1 MRGVTNE
8 VRKTCKAFEGLNKGS
23 EMKKTKWALGLLLL
37 VLTLGLVGMLAACGG
52 GETTTTAAPTQTT
65 AAPTETTAAPTE
77 TTAAPTETTA
87 AEMETLKIGAILS
100 LTDWYSVVD
109 AADKVDTEY
118 VAQMINEDGGIQ
130 VQGKSYKIEL
140 VIEDGKSSLDGN
152 TAAATKLVL
161 DDQLKFVVGPGAFFN
176 LATTPIFEQNKVLHV
191 ANYNGLNPA
200 EMNANT
206 PYAFLGLDPIT
217 QQSAALKALK
227 LYYPEVKNIT
237 MATEDATYPAFEAG
251 FKDLVTRTGL
261 TLVGDPVLFATNAE
275 DYNPVASKIFAQNP
289 DAVWMPIGIDPSFFG
304 IVKGLRTLGYEGP
317 IVFPVDAPSVIG
329 GLGDAATGIVGIL
342 SKQVIDPN
350 MPAPMKKL
358 LEMGDP
364 NRHVFGLA
372 PNALYML
379 AYAIE
384 AADSLDPTVVAE
396 KWATLTSIPTLY
408 GDGFPSGAAL
418 YGMANHAWA
427 NPVPVCL
434 IQDGKV
440 EYKPW
445 ILPDVTP

>member
-1 MRGVTNE
+1 
-8 VRKTCKAFEGLNKGS
+8 
-23 EMKKTKWALGLLLL
+23 MKKSKWALGLLLL
-37 VLTLGLVGMLAACGG
+37 VLVLGLVGLLAACGG
-52 GETTTTAAPTQTT
+52 GTTTTTAVAPVTT
-65 AAPTETTAAPTE
+65 AGPATTGGPETTAAQTE
-77 TTAAPTETTA
+77 TTV
-87 AEMETLKIGAILS
+87 AEMKTLKIGAILS

-109 AADKVDTEY
+109 AADKVDLEY
-118 VAQMINEDGGIQ
+118 VAQMINDDGGIK
-130 VQGKSYKIEL
+130 VQGESYRIEL

-161 DDQLKFVVGPGAFFN
+161 DDKLKFVVGPGAFFN

-200 EMNANT
+200 EMNAQT
-206 PYAFLGLDPIT
+206 PYAYLGLDPIT

-227 LYYPEVKNIT
+227 LYYPDVKNIT

-275 DYNPVASKIFAQNP
+275 DYNPVASKILAQNP

-317 IVFPVDAPSVIG
+317 IVFPVDAPSVLG
-329 GLGDAATGIVGIL
+329 GLGEAATGIVGIL
-342 SKQVIDPN
+342 SKQLADPN
-350 MPAPMKKL
+350 MAPAMKRL

-379 AYAIE
+379 RYAIE
-384 AADSLDPTVVAE
+384 AADSLDPTVVAQ
-396 KWATLTSIPTLY
+396 KWETLTSIPTLY
-408 GDGFPSGAAL
+408 GDGFPSGNKL
-418 YGMANHAWA
+418 YGLTNHAWA
-427 NPVPVCL
+427 NPIPVCL

>member
-1 MRGVTNE
+1 
-8 VRKTCKAFEGLNKGS
+8 
-23 EMKKTKWALGLLLL
+23 MKKSKWTLGLLLL
-37 VLTLGLVGMLAACGG
+37 VLALGLVVLVAACGSTE
-52 GETTTTAAPTQTT
+52 ETTTTAAPGPDTT
-65 AAPTETTAAPTE
+65 AAPATDTTAAPSSD
-77 TTAAPTETTA
+77 TTAPA
-87 AEMETLKIGAILS
+87 AMETLKIGAILS

-109 AADKVDTEY
+109 AADKVDLEY
-118 VAQMINEDGGIQ
+118 VAQMINDDGGIQ

-140 VIEDGKSSLDGN
+140 VIEDGKSTLDGN
-152 TAAATKLVL
+152 SASATKLVL
-161 DDQLKFVVGPGAFFN
+161 DDKLQFVIGPGAFFN

-200 EMNANT
+200 EMNKDT

-227 LYYPEVKNIT
+227 EYYPDVKNIA

-275 DYNPVASKIFAQNP
+275 DYNPVASKIKALNP

-317 IVFPVDAPSVIG
+317 IAFPVDAPSVVG
-329 GLGDAATGIVGIL
+329 ALGDAATGIVGIL
-342 SKQVIDPN
+342 SKQVDDPN
-350 MPAPMKKL
+350 IAAPMKRL

-384 AADSLDPTVVAE
+384 AADSLDPTEVAK
-396 KWATLTSIPTLY
+396 KWETLTSIPTLY
-408 GDGFPSGAAL
+408 GDGFPSGNQL
-418 YGMANHAWA
+418 FGLTNHAWA
-427 NPVPVCL
+427 NPIPVCL
-434 IQDGKV
+434 INNGQI

>member
-1 MRGVTNE
+1 
-8 VRKTCKAFEGLNKGS
+8 
-23 EMKKTKWALGLLLL
+23 MKKSTWVVGVLLL
-37 VLTLGLVGMLAACGG
+37 VLALGLILAACGG
-52 GETTTTAAPTQTT
+52 TEETTTTAGPTTTVGPTTT
-65 AAPTETTAAPTE
+65 APASTETTAPAS
-77 TTAAPTETTA
+77 TTTVAGPP
-87 AEMETLKIGAILS
+87 ETLKIGAILS

-109 AADKVDTEY
+109 AADKVDLEL
-118 VAQMINEDGGIQ
+118 VAKMINDDGGIK
-130 VQGKSYKIEL
+130 VQGKSYMIEL

-161 DDQLKFVVGPGAFFN
+161 DDKLQFVVGPGAFFN

-200 EMNANT
+200 EMNKDT

-227 LYYPEVKNIT
+227 LYYPDVKNVA
-237 MATEDATYPAFEAG
+237 MATEDATYPAFEKG

-261 TLVGDPVLFATNAE
+261 TLAGDPVLFATNAE
-275 DYNPVASKIFAQNP
+275 DYNPVASKIKALNP

-317 IVFPVDAPSVIG
+317 IAFPVDAPSVVG
-329 GLGDAATGIVGIL
+329 ALGDAATGIVGIL
-342 SKQVIDPN
+342 SKQVEDPN
-350 MPAPMKKL
+350 MAAPMKRL
-358 LEMGDP
+358 LEMGDTK
-364 NRHVFGLA
+364 RHVFGLA

-379 AYAIE
+379 KFAIE
-384 AADSLDPTVVAE
+384 AADSLDPTVVAK
-396 KWATLTSIPTLY
+396 KWETLTSIPTLY
-408 GDGFPSGAAL
+408 GDGFPSGNAL
-418 YGMANHAWA
+418 FGLTNHAWA
-427 NPVPVCL
+427 NPIPVCL
-434 IQDGKV
+434 INDGKV